1 MVRPADAADMD
12 CITALTA
19 ALALFACHVT
29 RTHLYERDWW
39 VRKSKIVGAKRTSM
53 PSTAVRHK
61 PVHASLDLLSRSSV
75 FKLLCLIILLEAV
88 LCQETA
94 QIMKD
99 KASLLSFREG
109 IVSDPH
115 RALEDWNSLGVHLCN
130 WSGIKCNKA
139 RDRVVELDLSGK
151 ALGGTISPSLA
162 NLSSLHILD
171 LSSNFFKGRIPGE
184 LGTLS
189 QLGELSLSSN
199 LLEGSIA
206 AELGFLRKLVYL
218 DLGSNRLTGEIPM
231 PLFCNHSSSSLQYLD
246 LSNNSLSGEIPLPD
260 ECELIHLRFLLLW
273 SNRLVGLVPA
283 AISNS
288 SKLKWLDLESNML
301 KGELPSEIIRKMPQL
316 QYLYLSYNR
325 FVSHD
330 GNTNLEPFFASLV
343 NASNFQE
350 LELAGNNLGG
360 DLPPIIGNLSTNLV
374 QLHLDTNRIYG
385 SIPPHISNLVNLT
398 LLNLS
403 SNLLN
408 GTIPPKLCQ
417 MTKLE
422 RVFLSNNS
430 LSGEIPS
437 AFGDIPHLGLLDLS
451 KNKLSGSIPDSFSNL
466 SQLRRLFLYENQL
479 TGTIPPSLGKCI
491 NLEILDLSQNQIS
504 GVIPSEVAGLRSL
517 KLYLNLSSNH
527 LHGLLPMELSKM
539 DMVLAVDLSSNNL
552 SGTIPSQLG
561 SCIALEYLNLS
572 VNSLEGPLPDSIGKL
587 PYLQILDVSSN
598 QLNGQIPVS
607 LQESLTLKK
616 LNFSFNNLSGNVS
629 NNGAFSLLT
638 IDSFLGNAGLCGSI
652 KGMSNCRKKHTHH
665 LAILPII
672 LSLLITPI
680 FCVFGYPLMHGS
692 KFQKHLAVF
701 NQEDSGDDEKEGKKE
716 HKCPKISYEQL
727 IEATGGFSASSLIG
741 SGGFGHVYKGVLQDN
756 SVIAVKVLDLKT
768 DGDNL
773 GTFKRECRVLKRTRH
788 RNLIR
793 IITACSRPDF
803 KALVLPLMS
812 NGSLE
817 SHLYPSHGLKDQLN
831 LIQLVS
837 ICSDVAEGVAYLH
850 HHSPVRVV
858 HCDLKPS
865 NILLDEDMTALVTD
879 FGIARLVKGGDE
891 KGPTNDS
898 ASFSSADGLLCGSI
912 GYIAPEYAMG
922 KTISTEGDV
931 FSYGVL
937 LLEIVTGRRPTDV
950 LVHEGSTLHEWVKSQ
965 YPRRLDPIVQQALDR
980 CAADL
985 MPKQYNKVWRDVVLE
1000 LIELGLICTQYNPSM
1015 RPNMQDIAHE
1025 IGRLK
1030 DYISSPASFLID
1042 EIDLKVEAP

>member
-1 MVRPADAADMD
+1 MICFQR
-12 CITALTA
+12 
-19 ALALFACHVT
+19 F
-29 RTHLYERDWW
+29 
-39 VRKSKIVGAKRTSM
+39 
-53 PSTAVRHK
+53 
-61 PVHASLDLLSRSSV
+61 SV
-75 FKLLCLIILLEAV
+75 FNLLCLIILLEAV
-88 LCQETA
+88 LSQENA
-94 QIMKD
+94 QTMRD

-115 RALEDWNSLGVHLCN
+115 RTLEDWNSWGVHVCN

-171 LSSNFFKGRIPGE
+171 LSSNFFEGRIPPE
-184 LGTLS
+184 LGSLS
-189 QLGELSLSSN
+189 LLEQLSLSSN
-199 LLEGSIA
+199 LLEGRIA
-206 AELGFLRKLVYL
+206 AELGFLRKIVYL

-231 PLFCNHSSSSLQYLD
+231 PLFCNHSSSSLQYID
-246 LSNNSLSGEIPLPD
+246 LSNNSLSGEIPLK
-260 ECELIHLRFLLLW
+260 EGCELKQLRFLLLW
-273 SNRLVGLVPA
+273 SNRLVGQVPA
-283 AISNS
+283 AMSNS
-288 SKLKWLDLESNML
+288 SKLKWIDLESNML
-301 KGELPSEIIRKMPQL
+301 SGELPSEIIRKLPKL

-325 FVSHD
+325 FMSHD
-330 GNTNLEPFFASLV
+330 GNTNLEPFFSSLV

-374 QLHLDTNRIYG
+374 QLHLDANRIYG

-408 GTIPPKLCQ
+408 GTIPPKLCR
-417 MTKLE
+417 MTMLE

-451 KNKLSGSIPDSFSNL
+451 KNKLSGSIPDSFANL
-466 SQLRRLFLYENQL
+466 FQLRRLLLYENQL
-479 TGTIPPSLGKCI
+479 SGTIPPSLGKCI
-491 NLEILDLSQNQIS
+491 NLEILDLSHNQIS

-572 VNSLEGPLPDSIGKL
+572 ANSLEGSLPDSIGKL
-587 PYLQILDVSSN
+587 PYLQSLDVSSN
-598 QLNGQIPVS
+598 QLNGEIPES

-616 LNFSFNNLSGNVS
+616 LNFSFNNFSGNVS
-629 NNGAFSLLT
+629 SNGAFSSLT
-638 IDSFLGNAGLCGSI
+638 IDSFLGNPGLCGSI
-652 KGMSNCRKKHTHH
+652 KGMSHCRKKRAHH
-665 LAILPII
+665 LAILSII

-680 FCVFGYPLMHGS
+680 FCVFGYPLMHRS
-692 KFQKHLAVF
+692 KFQRHQAVF
-701 NQEDSGDDEKEGKKE
+701 DQEELGDDEEEGKKE
-716 HKCPKISYEQL
+716 HKYPRISYEQL
-727 IEATGGFSASSLIG
+727 IEATGGFSPSSLIG
-741 SGGFGHVYKGVLQDN
+741 SGRFGHVYKGVLQDN

-768 DGDNL
+768 DEEIL
-773 GTFKRECRVLKRTRH
+773 GSFKRECRVLKRTRH

-817 SHLYPSHGLKDQLN
+817 RHLYSNHGLSVRLN

-837 ICSDVAEGVAYLH
+837 ICSDVAEGMSYLH

-879 FGIARLVKGGDE
+879 FGIARLVKGDDGNV
-891 KGPTNDS
+891 PTNDS

-912 GYIAPEYAMG
+912 GYIAPEYALG

-931 FSYGVL
+931 FSFGVL

-950 LVHEGSTLHEWVKSQ
+950 LAHEGSTLHEWVKRQ
-965 YPRRLDPIVQQALDR
+965 YLHRLDPIVQQALDR
-980 CAADL
+980 CAADS

-1000 LIELGLICTQYNPSM
+1000 LIELGLMCTRYTPSL
-1015 RPNMQDIAHE
+1015 RPNMQDVAHE

-1030 DYISSPASFLID
+1030 DYISNPSSFLIE

>member
-1 MVRPADAADMD
+1 MG
-12 CITALTA
+12 CITALSA
-19 ALALFACHVT
+19 ALTLLTCHVT
-29 RTHLYERDWW
+29 RTAFL
-39 VRKSKIVGAKRTSM
+39 
-53 PSTAVRHK
+53 
-61 PVHASLDLLSRSSV
+61 VHASLDLLSLFSV
-75 FKLLCLIILLEAV
+75 FNLLCLIILLEAV
-88 LCQETA
+88 LSQENA
-94 QIMKD
+94 QTMRD

-115 RALEDWNSLGVHLCN
+115 RTLEDWNSWGVHVCN

-171 LSSNFFKGRIPGE
+171 LSSNLFEGRIPSE
-184 LGTLS
+184 LGSLS
-189 QLGELSLSSN
+189 LLEQLSLSSN
-199 LLEGSIA
+199 LLEGRIA
-206 AELGFLRKLVYL
+206 AELGFLRKIVYL
-218 DLGSNRLTGEIPM
+218 DLGSNRLSGEIPM
-231 PLFCNHSSSSLQYLD
+231 PLFCNHSSSSLQYID
-246 LSNNSLSGEIPLPD
+246 LSNNSLSGEIPLKD
-260 ECELIHLRFLLLW
+260 GCELKQLRFLLLW
-273 SNRLVGLVPA
+273 SNRLVGQVPA
-283 AISNS
+283 AMSNS
-288 SKLKWLDLESNML
+288 SKLKWIDLESNML
-301 KGELPSEIIRKMPQL
+301 SGELPSEIIRKLPKL

-325 FVSHD
+325 FMSHD
-330 GNTNLEPFFASLV
+330 GNTNLEPFFSSLV

-374 QLHLDTNRIYG
+374 QLHLDANRIYG

-408 GTIPPKLCQ
+408 GTIPPKLCR
-417 MTKLE
+417 MTMLE

-451 KNKLSGSIPDSFSNL
+451 KNKLSGSIPDSFANL
-466 SQLRRLFLYENQL
+466 FQLRRLLLYENQL
-479 TGTIPPSLGKCI
+479 SGTIPPSLGKCI
-491 NLEILDLSQNQIS
+491 NLEILDLSHNQIS

-572 VNSLEGPLPDSIGKL
+572 ANSLEGSLPDSIGKL
-587 PYLQILDVSSN
+587 PYLQNLDVSSN
-598 QLNGQIPVS
+598 QLNGEIPES

-616 LNFSFNNLSGNVS
+616 LNFSFNNFSGNVS
-629 NNGAFSLLT
+629 SNGAFSSLT
-638 IDSFLGNAGLCGSI
+638 IDSFLGNPGLCGSI
-652 KGMSNCRKKHTHH
+652 KGMSHCRKKRTHY
-665 LAILPII
+665 LAILSII

-680 FCVFGYPLMHGS
+680 FCVFGYPLMHRS
-692 KFQKHLAVF
+692 KFQRHQAVF
-701 NQEDSGDDEKEGKKE
+701 DQEELGDDEEEGKKE
-716 HKCPKISYEQL
+716 HKYPRISYDQL
-727 IEATGGFSASSLIG
+727 IEATGGFSPSSLIG
-741 SGGFGHVYKGVLQDN
+741 SGRFGHVYKGVLQDN

-768 DGDNL
+768 DEEIL
-773 GTFKRECRVLKRTRH
+773 GSFKRECRVLKRTRH

-817 SHLYPSHGLKDQLN
+817 RHLYSNHGLSVRLN

-837 ICSDVAEGVAYLH
+837 ICSDVAEAMSYLH

-879 FGIARLVKGGDE
+879 FGIARLVKGDDGNV
-891 KGPTNDS
+891 PTNDS

-912 GYIAPEYAMG
+912 GYIAPEYALG

-931 FSYGVL
+931 FSFGVL
-937 LLEIVTGRRPTDV
+937 LLEIVTGRRPTDI
-950 LVHEGSTLHEWVKSQ
+950 LAHEGSTLHEWVKRQ
-965 YPRRLDPIVQQALDR
+965 YLHSLDPIVQQALDR
-980 CAADL
+980 CAADS

-1000 LIELGLICTQYNPSM
+1000 LIELGLMCTQYTPSL
-1015 RPNMQDIAHE
+1015 RPNMQDVAHE

-1030 DYISSPASFLID
+1030 DYISNPSSFLIE